1 MKTEILAG
9 LWLSSKDEITESK
22 FLLEK
27 NLDFIVNCSTS
38 NIEDYV
44 SLLNE
49 KYGKNIKYV
58 NLPIRDVHLEIKR
71 NSTLLVDNMNDI
83 TNMIYKYIKK
93 NKNVVVVCNTGK
105 LASFTI
111 GMCYIIRYGKVDFD
125 YASVAI
131 RSKNTSL
138 DAVENIYN
146 YTIKQYYIELKQQS
160 Q

>member
-1 MKTEILAG
+1 MKTEILSG
-9 LWLSSKDEITESK
+9 LWLSSKKELSDSK

-27 NLDFIVNCSTS
+27 NIDFIVNCSIT
-38 NIEDYV
+38 NIEDYI
-44 SLLNE
+44 SAINE
-49 KYGKNIKYV
+49 KYNKDIKYV
-58 NLPIRDVHLEIKR
+58 QLPIRDVHLEVKR
-71 NSTLLVDNMNDI
+71 NSTLLLDNMNDI
-83 TNMIYKYIKK
+83 TNIIVKNIKR

-111 GMCYIIRYGKVDFD
+111 GMCYIIRFGKVDFD
-125 YASVAI
+125 YASIAI